1 MQTKNEQTCLDTS
14 LILVK
19 WQPSNDIILEESMNT
34 ATIDNQ
40 LADLR
45 GKAMKL
51 ESEVQKVI
59 VGQNKAIRLMNIAI
73 FARGHVLLE
82 GGVGVG
88 KTTLLQAI
96 TRGIGGAYERI
107 EGTVDLMPNDLIYDT
122 YLGEGGRPQIDEGP
136 LLRSGKDLSIFFF
149 NEINRA
155 RPQVHALM
163 LRVMAEGHI
172 NAFKKEYRFPHM
184 LVFADRNQ
192 VEKNETFEIPAAA
205 RDRFMME
212 IAIDIPDDPAIRKS
226 LIFNTKFQH
235 AEKLTKS
242 VESDILQYDQLNDF
256 SDVLQDHIKSSD
268 AIENYALDLWTA
280 TQDPSK
286 FDIKLDSVDVD
297 RLIQAGASP
306 RGMGMLLKAARVH
319 AWLMDRDSLYPEDIH
334 AVFHEIIA
342 HRLAFN
348 SMYESRRTL
357 LARELS
363 DKILDQVH
371 APKKA

>member
-1 MQTKNEQTCLDTS
+1 MK
-14 LILVK
+14 
-19 WQPSNDIILEESMNT
+19 T

-40 LADLR
+40 LADWR
-45 GKAMKL
+45 DKALKL
-51 ESEVQKVI
+51 DSEVKKVI
-59 VGQNKAIRLMNIAI
+59 VGQDKAIKLMNIAI

-88 KTTLLQAI
+88 KTTLLQSI
-96 TRGIGGAYERI
+96 TRGIGGEYERV
-107 EGTVDLMPNDLIYDT
+107 EGTLDLMPNDLVYHT
-122 YLGEGGRPQIDEGP
+122 YLGADGRPQIDEGP
-136 LLRSGKDLSIFFF
+136 LLRAGENLSVFFF

-163 LRVMAEGHI
+163 LRVMAERHV
-172 NAFKKEYRFPHM
+172 NAFKREYRLPHM

-212 IAIDIPDDPAIRKS
+212 IPIEIPDDRAIRKS

-235 AEKLTKS
+235 AEKLTQQ
-242 VESDILQYDQLNDF
+242 VENNILQFDQLNAF
-256 SDVLQDHIKSSD
+256 SDFIQNYVKSSEV
-268 AIENYALDLWTA
+268 IENYALDLWDA
-280 TQDPSK
+280 TQNPAK
-286 FDIKLDSVDVD
+286 FGIKLDNVDVH

-319 AWLMDRDSLYPEDIH
+319 AWLMNREDIFPEDIH

-348 SMYESRRTL
+348 SMYETRRTA
-357 LARELS
+357 LARELTS
-363 DKILDQVH
+363 HILNSV
-371 APKKA
+371 AVPSRG

>member
-1 MQTKNEQTCLDTS
+1 
-14 LILVK
+14 
-19 WQPSNDIILEESMNT
+19 MNT

-40 LADLR
+40 LADMR

-51 ESEVQKVI
+51 ESEVQKAI
-59 VGQNKAIRLMNIAI
+59 VGQDKAIRLMNIAI

-122 YLGEGGRPQIDEGP
+122 YLGEDGRPQIDEGP
-136 LLRSGKDLSIFFF
+136 LLRSGEDLSVFFF

-163 LRVMAEGHI
+163 LRVMAERHI

-235 AEKLTKS
+235 TEKLTQA

-268 AIENYALDLWTA
+268 VIEDYALNLWTA

-286 FDIKLDSVDVD
+286 FDIELDSVDVK

-363 DKILDQVH
+363 TKILDQVH
-371 APKKA
+371 VPQKA